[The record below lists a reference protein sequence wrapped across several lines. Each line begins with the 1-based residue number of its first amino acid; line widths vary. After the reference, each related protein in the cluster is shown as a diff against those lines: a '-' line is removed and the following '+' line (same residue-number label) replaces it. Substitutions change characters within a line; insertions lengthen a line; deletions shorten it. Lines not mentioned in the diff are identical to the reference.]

1 MLKSVAAVF
10 LAGLL
15 VSGTAL
21 ADPPGR
27 NKSRSGPGDE
37 AGASISIRI
46 GDSDRETIR
55 AYYGS
60 EFSSGRCPPGLSKK
74 NNGCM
79 PPGQA
84 KKWAMGRRLPGN
96 VIYHGLPA
104 GLSARL
110 NIPSGSQYVRVG
122 ADILLIA
129 AGTGLIL
136 DAIED
141 LSRQ

>member
-1 MLKSVAAVF
+1 MLKSVAALFAVC
-10 LAGLL
+10 LL

-21 ADPPGR
+21 AEPPGR
-27 NKSRSGPGDE
+27 TKSRPGSGEGV
-37 AGASISIRI
+37 ASISIHI
-46 GDSDRETIR
+46 GESDRETIR
-55 AYYGS
+55 AYYGN
-60 EFSSGRCPPGLSKK
+60 EFKSGRCPPGLAKK

-84 KKWAMGRRLPGN
+84 KKWATGRRLPADL
-96 VIYHGLPA
+96 VYHGLPT

-110 NIPSGSQYVRVG
+110 DIPTGAKYVRVG

-129 AGTGLIL
+129 LGTGLVL

-141 LSRQ
+141 LSRL